1 MATTDLKAVYVA
13 KYEFDPDSKLV
24 TYTGGRR
31 IGGAV
36 NHNMTPT
43 AGKAALYA
51 DGAESIT
58 ANYTTGGTLTHAI
71 ADLTDGDKA
80 FITGIAAVP
89 MEINGRQVNI
99 YPETDEIQPPY
110 LGYGTVRVGMDVN
123 NKVWY
128 QPIIYPKIKYGVS
141 AESYT
146 TKGETITI
154 TAESLTASVLK
165 EDVTGKWR
173 INAERQ
179 ESLEAAI
186 EVVEF
191 ILGENNSSRKA
202 VKR

>member
-13 KYEFDPDSKLV
+13 KYEYDSENNL
-24 TYTGGRR
+24 TSYSGGRR

-51 DGAESIT
+51 DGAEAIT

-71 ADLTDGDKA
+71 ADLTDDDKA
-80 FITGIAAVP
+80 FITGVHPVP
-89 MEINGRQVNI
+89 RTINGRKVNL

-110 LGYGTVRVGMDVN
+110 LGYGTVRVGMDIN
-123 NKVWY
+123 NRVWY
-128 QPIIYPKIKYGVS
+128 EPIIYPKIKYGVA

-146 TKGETITI
+146 TKGENITI

-165 EDVTGKWR
+165 DDATGQWR
-173 INAERQ
+173 ICAERQ

-186 EVVEF
+186 EVVEA
-191 ILGENNSSRKA
+191 ILGGEKA
-202 VKR
+202 

>member
-13 KYEFDPDSKLV
+13 KYEYDSDSKAV
-24 TYTGGRR
+24 TYSAGRR

-51 DGAESIT
+51 DGAEAIT

-71 ADLTDGDKA
+71 ADLTDEDKA
-80 FITGIAAVP
+80 FITGIQAVP
-89 MEINGRQVNI
+89 KTINGRKVNL

-110 LGYGTVRVGMDVN
+110 LGYGTVRIGMDIHN
-123 NKVWY
+123 QMWY
-128 QPIIYPKIKYGVS
+128 EPIIYPKIKYGVA

-146 TKGETITI
+146 TKGENITI

-165 EDVTGKWR
+165 DDATGQWR
-173 INAERQ
+173 ICAERQ
-179 ESLEAAI
+179 ESLDAAI
-186 EVVEF
+186 EIIEN
-191 ILGENNSSRKA
+191 ILGGA
-202 VKR
+202 